1 MCKEEKIVIKDKK
14 RNPQMVIYPDHP
26 YYNEIKNNIM
36 PDEYRAKMKEI
47 SNICISVIEED
58 IREYYEQIENPYDEV
73 LKDVVNPFMPLIIV
87 GLITN

>member
-1 MCKEEKIVIKDKK
+1 MEKEKIIIKDKK

-47 SNICISVIEED
+47 SNIKASRIEED

-73 LKDVVNPFMPLIIV
+73 LTGVVNPFMPLILGVLWI
-87 GLITN
+87 N

>member
-1 MCKEEKIVIKDKK
+1 MNKEEKIVIKDKL

-47 SNICISVIEED
+47 SNICTSIIEED
-58 IREYYEQIENPYDEV
+58 IREYYEQIENPYNEF
-73 LKDVVNPFMPLIIV
+73 LEGVVNPFMPLILG
-87 GLITN
+87 GLWIN

>member
-14 RNPQMVIYPDHP
+14 RNPQMVIYPNHP

-47 SNICISVIEED
+47 SNIKSSRIEED
-58 IREYYEQIENPYDEV
+58 IREYYEQIENPYDEI
-73 LKDVVNPFMPLIIV
+73 LEGVVNPFMPLILVSLRI
-87 GLITN
+87 N